1 MRRVRLAAAMLALLT
16 VLITILFWFMP
27 DVGLET
33 IVCTTAGAA
42 SLAMVSMFEAR
53 NPPARKLVVVVCA
66 VFVLLIGVAA
76 AFVFQAPAERT
87 APMGALA
94 MLATG
99 GLILAGWSFSIR
111 NRISR
116 PQWRDYFDR

>member
-33 IVCTTAGAA
+33 IVCTTVGAA
-42 SLAMVSMFEAR
+42 SLATVSMFEAR

-66 VFVLLIGVAA
+66 VFVLLTGVAA
-76 AFVFQAPAERT
+76 AFVFQAPAERA